1 VRRRGKGK
9 KVGSDGSSEP
19 DSVRG
24 EGGME
29 REASSSSGGA
39 PPASGDL
46 PTQVRRSS
54 QEPSIVEETEEAT
67 ESARIKS
74 EPDRDAL
81 ASSRYEVASASI
93 AELPPAE

>member
-1 VRRRGKGK
+1 
-9 KVGSDGSSEP
+9 
-19 DSVRG
+19 
-24 EGGME
+24 ME

-54 QEPSIVEETEEAT
+54 QEPSIVEETEEET